1 MNETSLT
8 KRTKMLIILTGLSI
22 AVLIISNLASTKI
35 TAVGPAV
42 FDAGT
47 ILFPL
52 AYIITDIVTEVYGVR
67 IARWMVFVGLGTLV
81 LMSVVLLIVQHL
93 PIGPGFD
100 GQAAYER
107 ILGFVPRIAF
117 ASMTAYFV
125 GEMLN
130 IHLMAWLRKRFGA
143 NRLFIRLIGS
153 SSTGE
158 LLDTLTFSTIAF
170 AGTMTSH
177 DFIQLIMT
185 VYLIK
190 LGFDTIL
197 APISARFI
205 RWLKLTQAVS
215 A

>member
-1 MNETSLT
+1 MNDTSLS
-8 KRTKMLIILTGLSI
+8 KRTKALIVLTGFSV

-52 AYIITDIVTEVYGVR
+52 AYIITDIVTEVYGAR
-67 IARWMVFVGLGTLV
+67 TARWMVFVGLGTLF
-81 LMSVVLLIVQHL
+81 LMSAVLLMVQHL

-143 NRLFIRLIGS
+143 NRLLVRLIGS

-170 AGTMTSH
+170 AGTMALH
-177 DFIQLIMT
+177 DFAQLIVT

-190 LGFDTIL
+190 LGFDAIL
-197 APISARFI
+197 APVTARFI
-205 RWLKLTQAVS
+205 RWLKLTQSIS

>member
-1 MNETSLT
+1 MNDKLLS
-8 KRTKMLIILTGLSI
+8 KRTKMLMMLTGFSI
-22 AVLIISNLASTKI
+22 AILIISNLASTKI
-35 TAVGPAV
+35 TSVGPAI

-52 AYIITDIVTEVYGVR
+52 AYIITDIVTEVYGAR
-67 IARWMVFVGLGTLV
+67 IARWMVLVGLGTLI
-81 LMSVVLLIVQHL
+81 LMSAVLLIVQYL
-93 PIGPGFD
+93 PVGPGFD

-107 ILGFVPRIAF
+107 ILGFVPRIAI

-130 IHLMAWLRKRFGA
+130 IHLMTWLRQRYGVKR
-143 NRLFIRLIGS
+143 LLVRLIGS

-158 LLDTLTFSTIAF
+158 LLDTITFSTIAF
-170 AGTMTSH
+170 AGTMAFN
-177 DFIQLIMT
+177 DFTQLIVT

-190 LGFDTIL
+190 LGFDALL
-197 APISARFI
+197 APLTARFI
-205 RWLKLTQAVS
+205 SWLKQAQVIS